1 MIREETEVAER
12 IGPMVDANFSER
24 PGFARGLKSEGLDHW
39 ARRFG
44 LWSRKITLFQQFVI
58 YAFVILGLT
67 MIAVGTWMSAR
78 IADGALRSNAAAAAL
93 YMGSFVEPHIQS
105 IDDGGPLSSDDLV
118 NLDKIS
124 GEFVL
129 RRRVMSIKIWQLD
142 GTILFSSR
150 KDLIGRKFSN
160 LAIQPSLKGD
170 ISVGIATLDDD
181 DSEFER
187 RLAVPLYEIFAPL
200 YKNGTGKI
208 IAVAEFY
215 QSADEL
221 VDETTTVRNSWLIVG
236 GASLGMFIALFAIV
250 YRGSAKIDQQRS
262 LLKRKLRE
270 QAILRRTNSQLE
282 KNMRDALTESARIDD
297 LIQRR
302 LGVELHDGPAQLV
315 SLVLLRL
322 DEIKNAS
329 EGTSASADIVDNLRG
344 VAADALKDIRSISNG
359 LFLPS
364 VDGTNNLVEVLAKV
378 INAHERRTNSVV
390 ALSVSDV
397 PEYLPVDI
405 IRCVGRVVQ
414 EALNNSFKHA
424 GSASQAVSAVV
435 TDHELILSI
444 RDSGPGIGDS
454 NSPVAEKLGLRGM
467 KYRVAA
473 VGGVFEL
480 KSQQGIGTEV
490 WCKIP
495 LATLG
500 QAGLT
505 KIDIN

>member
-12 IGPMVDANFSER
+12 IDPMVDANFGEG
-24 PGFARGLKSEGLDHW
+24 PGLAHGLKSEVLDHW
-39 ARRFG
+39 ARRLG
-44 LWSRKITLFQQFVI
+44 LWSKKITLFQQFVI
-58 YAFVILGLT
+58 YAFVVLGLT
-67 MIAVGTWMSAR
+67 MVAVGTWMSAR
-78 IADGALRSNAAAAAL
+78 IEDGVLRSNAGAAAM
-93 YMGSFVEPHIQS
+93 YMASFVEPHIQS
-105 IDDGGPLSSDDLV
+105 ISDGGPLSFDDLV
-118 NLDKIS
+118 NLDKI
-124 GEFVL
+124 GGDFAL
-129 RRRVMSIKIWQLD
+129 RRQVMSIKIWKPD

-150 KDLIGRKFSN
+150 KDLIGRKFNN

-170 ISVGIATLDDD
+170 ISVGIANLDEE

-187 RLAVPLYEIFAPL
+187 TLAIPLYEIFAPL
-200 YKNGTGKI
+200 YKNGTGKV

-215 QSADEL
+215 ESADDL
-221 VDETTTVRNSWLIVG
+221 VDETATVRNSWLIVG
-236 GASLGMFIALFAIV
+236 GASLGMFVALFAIV
-250 YRGSAKIDQQRS
+250 YRGSAKIEQQRS
-262 LLKRKLRE
+262 LLQRKLRE
-270 QAILRRTNSQLE
+270 QASLRRTNSQLE
-282 KNMRDALTESARIDD
+282 KKMRDALRESARIDD

-322 DEIKNAS
+322 DEISDAS

-344 VAADALKDIRSISNG
+344 VAAEALKDIRSISNG

-364 VDGTNNLVEVLAKV
+364 VDRTNSLVEVLESV
-378 INAHERRTNSVV
+378 VDAHERRTNSVV

-397 PEYLPVDI
+397 PECLPVDI

-424 GSASQAVSAVV
+424 GASDQAVSAVV

-444 RDSGPGIGDS
+444 RDSGPGIRDS
-454 NSPVAEKLGLRGM
+454 DSPATEKLGLKSM
-467 KYRVAA
+467 KYRVEA
-473 VGGVFEL
+473 VAGVFEL

-495 LATLG
+495 LASL
-500 QAGLT
+500 A
-505 KIDIN
+505 

>member
-12 IGPMVDANFSER
+12 IGPMVDANLGER
-24 PGFARGLKSEGLDHW
+24 LEVADGLKSEMLDHW
-39 ARRFG
+39 VRGFG
-44 LWSRKITLFQQFVI
+44 LWSKKITLFQQFVI
-58 YAFVILGLT
+58 YAFVVLGLT
-67 MIAVGTWMSAR
+67 MVAVGSWVSAR
-78 IADGALRSNAAAAAL
+78 IADGELRSNAGAAAL
-93 YMGSFVEPHIQS
+93 YMASFVEPHIQS
-105 IDDGGPLSSDDLV
+105 IDDGGPLSSDDLI
-118 NLDKIS
+118 NLDKI
-124 GEFVL
+124 GGDFAL
-129 RRRVMSIKIWQLD
+129 RRHVMSIKIWQPD

-150 KDLIGRKFSN
+150 KDLIGRKFNN
-160 LAIQPSLKGD
+160 LAIQPSLKGE
-170 ISVGIATLDDD
+170 ISVDIANLDEDD
-181 DSEFER
+181 NEFER
-187 RLAVPLYEIFAPL
+187 SLAVPLYEIFAPL
-200 YKNGTGKI
+200 YKNGTGKV

-215 QSADEL
+215 QS
-221 VDETTTVRNSWLIVG
+221 VDDLIDGMATVRNSWLIVG
-236 GASLGMFIALFAIV
+236 GSSLGLFIALFAIV
-250 YRGSAKIDQQRS
+250 YRGSAKIEQQRS

-270 QAILRRTNSQLE
+270 QASLRRTNSQLE
-282 KNMRDALTESARIDD
+282 KKMRDALTESARIDD

-322 DEIKNAS
+322 DEIKTAS
-329 EGTSASADIVDNLRG
+329 EETSASAAIVDDLRG

-364 VDGTNNLVEVLAKV
+364 VDGTDDLVDVLQTV

-390 ALSVSDV
+390 ALSISDV
-397 PEYLPVDI
+397 PEHLPIDI

-424 GSASQAVSAVV
+424 GAANQAVSTVV

-454 NSPVAEKLGLRGM
+454 NSPVTQKLGLRSM
-467 KYRVAA
+467 KYRVEA
-473 VGGVFEL
+473 VGGVLEL
-480 KSQQGIGTEV
+480 KSQKERGTEV

-500 QAGLT
+500 
-505 KIDIN
+505 

>member
-12 IGPMVDANFSER
+12 IGPMVDANLGER
-24 PGFARGLKSEGLDHW
+24 RGFANGLKSEGLDYW

-44 LWSRKITLFQQFVI
+44 LWSKTITLFQQFVI
-58 YAFVILGLT
+58 YTFVILGLT
-67 MIAVGTWMSAR
+67 MVAVGTWMSAR
-78 IADGALRSNAAAAAL
+78 IADGVLRSNAGAAAL
-93 YMGSFVEPHIQS
+93 YMASFIEPHIQS
-105 IDDGGPLSSDDLV
+105 INDGGPLSSDDLV
-118 NLDKIS
+118 NLDKV
-124 GEFVL
+124 GGDFAM
-129 RRRVMSIKIWQLD
+129 RRHVMSIKIWQPD
-142 GTILFSSR
+142 GTILFSNR
-150 KDLIGRKFSN
+150 KDLIGRKFNN

-170 ISVGIATLDDD
+170 ISVVIATLDED

-187 RLAVPLYEIFAPL
+187 TLAVPLYEIFAPL
-200 YKNGTGKI
+200 YQNGTGKV

-215 QSADEL
+215 QSADDL
-221 VDETTTVRNSWLIVG
+221 VDGTATVRNSWFIVG
-236 GASLGMFIALFAIV
+236 GSSLGMFIALFAIV
-250 YRGSAKIDQQRS
+250 YRGSAKIEQQRS

-270 QAILRRTNSQLE
+270 QASLRRTNSQLE
-282 KNMRDALTESARIDD
+282 KKMRDALRESARIDD

-322 DEIKNAS
+322 DEISNAS
-329 EGTSASADIVDNLRG
+329 EGTSASADIVDNLRE
-344 VAADALKDIRSISNG
+344 VAAEALKDIRSISNG

-364 VDGTNNLVEVLAKV
+364 VDGTNNLVEVLETV

-390 ALSVSDV
+390 ALRVSDV
-397 PEYLPVDI
+397 PEHLPVDI

-414 EALNNSFKHA
+414 EALNNSFRHA
-424 GSASQAVSAVV
+424 GAASQAVSAVV

-454 NSPVAEKLGLRGM
+454 DSPVTEKLGLKSM
-467 KYRVAA
+467 KYRVEA

-495 LATLG
+495 LATLHKPG
-500 QAGLT
+500 
-505 KIDIN
+505 